1 MSGAQ
6 YAALLGLWVAGIVI
20 PGPDIF
26 LILRNAFLSTRR
38 NALFTALGIMVGNA
52 TWITLSLMGV
62 TVLISGNHVLKLV
75 VQIAGALF
83 LARMGYSSLRGYAG
97 LVRARV
103 RHVHD
108 DPARMLVARVVRG
121 LDRHLRVSRLGEDHQ
136 GEDAPE
142 SDHAVL
148 VPQLVELLLDLRC
161 GGVLHLN
168 DHGRLQTRPSRAINS
183 WADSGPHEPGA
194 YGSGCTWCSDQ

>member
-62 TVLISGNHVLKLV
+62 TVLISGNNVLKLV

-83 LARMGYSSLRGYAG
+83 LARMGYGSLRGGLAERTARGHAG
-97 LVRARV
+97 DAAT
-103 RHVHD
+103 
-108 DPARMLVARVVRG
+108 DPMLA
-121 LDRHLRVSRLGEDHQ
+121 
-136 GEDAPE
+136 EDA
-142 SDHAVL
+142 A
-148 VPQLVELLLDLRC
+148 
-161 GGVLHLN
+161 
-168 DHGRLQTRPSRAINS
+168 LQEEFAEQSRTV
-183 WADSGPHEPGA
+183 GF
-194 YGSGCTWCSDQ
+194 